1 MDIGKEIANIRKDQ
15 NLTQEEFGSI
25 FHVTR
30 QTVSNWETGKNYPD
44 LQTLVE
50 ISEQFDVSLD
60 AILKGD
66 KKFIKTIDRERFAA
80 SYRRGKHWISA
91 LSGGGVGLLLSGV
104 QSSDSA
110 VRVGILIAAV
120 LMISIGWYKQEKRE
134 NELIRYLEEI

>member
-50 ISEQFDVSLD
+50 ISERFDVSLD

-66 KKFIKTIDRERFAA
+66 KNN
-80 SYRRGKHWISA
+80 GC
-91 LSGGGVGLLLSGV
+91 L
-104 QSSDSA
+104 
-110 VRVGILIAAV
+110 
-120 LMISIGWYKQEKRE
+120 
-134 NELIRYLEEI
+134 

>member
-1 MDIGKEIANIRKDQ
+1 MDIGKEIANIRKNQ

-50 ISEQFDVSLD
+50 ISERFDVSLD